1 MESKLLG
8 KIPGTQVLM
17 TSLGSFR
24 KIANCL
30 LNSLPFLSSWKHE
43 LYHYYYLSQI
53 TCKFKSKC
61 KIIIKLTYSKMY
73 NVTTEKHTTTKPPW
87 EILDPIVIS
96 KLSVWQYV
104 FCCKEAEPYSPRNF
118 QLLHLTIWHFGREII
133 NHATKPTWE
142 RGINTEIQIKVLL
155 RIKVAKSRW
164 KT

>member
-104 FCCKEAEPYSPRNF
+104 FF
-118 QLLHLTIWHFGREII
+118 
-133 NHATKPTWE
+133 
-142 RGINTEIQIKVLL
+142 
-155 RIKVAKSRW
+155 VAKRQSHTLLETSNFFILQFDILAGRSLTMRPSPLENVASIL
-164 KT
+164 KFK